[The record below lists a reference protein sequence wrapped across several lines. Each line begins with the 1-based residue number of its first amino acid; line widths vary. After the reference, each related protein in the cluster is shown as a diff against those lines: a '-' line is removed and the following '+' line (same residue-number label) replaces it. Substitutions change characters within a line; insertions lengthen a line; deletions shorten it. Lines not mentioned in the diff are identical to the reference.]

1 MHVQWTDPPNLGL
14 PETEMFQSLGVS
26 LPSGESAS
34 DFVEGK
40 DGATVRLIGHLLGRA
55 VLLGVGLAVAGARDK
70 DLVKYSLAGAAAI
83 ELFVLGYAWINKEK
97 KS

>member
-1 MHVQWTDPPNLGL
+1 MSRVRWSDSSLGV

-40 DGATVRLIGHLLGRA
+40 RGSAVRLVGHLLGRA
-55 VLLGVGLAVAGARDK
+55 VLLGAGLAVAGARDK
-70 DLVKYSLAGAAAI
+70 DLVKYSLAGATAI
-83 ELFVLGYAWINKEK
+83 EVFVLLYAWANKEK
-97 KS
+97 